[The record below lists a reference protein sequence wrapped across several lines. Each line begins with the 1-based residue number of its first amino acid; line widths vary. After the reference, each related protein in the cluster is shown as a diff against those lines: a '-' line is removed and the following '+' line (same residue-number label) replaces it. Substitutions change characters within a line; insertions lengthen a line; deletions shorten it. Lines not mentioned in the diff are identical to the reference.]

1 MEYFICSPGGEV
13 VGCRGCWGSSSSL
26 RWAGGSWGPRA
37 APGEDGGWC
46 TPARQEAGGFFKPG
60 KLDEQHLD
68 IFRHQVHTT
77 FNILTSSA
85 VKYTAC
91 SAVFSQE
98 LITATVFTALQ
109 TKDAFWCFAGNYLH
123 SLLHFTSYRIT
134 FTFLTASL
142 LIPVHLREQVVLSEL
157 HNPLDAMSA
166 KSFLY

>member
-1 MEYFICSPGGEV
+1 MQGVLGLQQQPEMGGWVLGSQGCS
-13 VGCRGCWGSSSSL
+13 RG
-26 RWAGGSWGPRA
+26 RW
-37 APGEDGGWC
+37 GWC

-91 SAVFSQE
+91 SAVFSRE
-98 LITATVFTALQ
+98 LITAAVFTALR
-109 TKDAFWCFAGNYLH
+109 TEDAFWCFAGNYLH

-157 HNPLDAMSA
+157 HNPLDEMSA

>member
-1 MEYFICSPGGEV
+1 MQGVLGLQQQPEMGG
-13 VGCRGCWGSSSSL
+13 WGSQGCSRGRWRLVHSSKGRML
-26 RWAGGSWGPRA
+26 EA
-37 APGEDGGWC
+37 
-46 TPARQEAGGFFKPG
+46 AGGFFKLG
-60 KLDEQHLD
+60 RLDEQRLD

-91 SAVFSQE
+91 SAVFSRE
-98 LITATVFTALQ
+98 LITAAVFTALQ
-109 TKDAFWCFAGNYLH
+109 TEDAFWCFAGNYLH

>member
-1 MEYFICSPGGEV
+1 MGPGVPGLLQGKME
-13 VGCRGCWGSSSSL
+13 VGALQQGKML
-26 RWAGGSWGPRA
+26 EA
-37 APGEDGGWC
+37 
-46 TPARQEAGGFFKPG
+46 AGGFFKLG
-60 KLDEQHLD
+60 RLDEQCLD

-85 VKYTAC
+85 VKYMAC
-91 SAVFSQE
+91 SAVFSRE
-98 LITATVFTALQ
+98 LITAAVFTALQ
-109 TKDAFWCFAGNYLH
+109 TEDAFWCFAGNYLH